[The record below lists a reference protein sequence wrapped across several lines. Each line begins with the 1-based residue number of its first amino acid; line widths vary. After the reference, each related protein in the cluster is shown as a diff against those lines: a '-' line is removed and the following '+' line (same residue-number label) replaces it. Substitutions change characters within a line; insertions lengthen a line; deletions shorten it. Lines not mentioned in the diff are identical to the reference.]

1 MHARHRRTL
10 RGVAA
15 SATATLTAA
24 AAHTLAGGGA
34 PGPLLVGA
42 AIVLASPVA
51 VLLAGRRVAV
61 WRTTAMVLSSQLL
74 LHIGFALTAGLDPA
88 MGGSHAHHSAALL
101 PSGPVDLI
109 PDATMSA
116 CHAAAAVFTIVLLY
130 RGERM
135 LAALSRGLVRILG
148 LTVSL
153 GPLPLVGGEQT
164 APEQRPF
171 GLLPHVAISDL
182 SRRGPPSAFAAA
194 VIL

>member
-34 PGPLLVGA
+34 PDPLLVGA
-42 AIVLASPVA
+42 AVVLASPVA
-51 VLLAGRRVAV
+51 VILAGRRVAV
-61 WRTTAMVLSSQLL
+61 WRTTAAVLASQVL
-74 LHIGFALTAGLDPA
+74 LHIGFSLTAGIDPTT
-88 MGGSHAHHSAALL
+88 GGSHSHHSATPLA
-101 PSGPVDLI
+101 SGSVDLI
-109 PDATMSA
+109 PDATMWA
-116 CHAAAAVFTIVLLY
+116 HHVVAAAFTIVLLY

-135 LAALSRGLVRILG
+135 LAALSRGLIRILG
-148 LTVSL
+148 LAVSL
-153 GPLPLVGGEQT
+153 GPLPFVGGEQT

-171 GLLPHVAISDL
+171 GLLPHIAISDL